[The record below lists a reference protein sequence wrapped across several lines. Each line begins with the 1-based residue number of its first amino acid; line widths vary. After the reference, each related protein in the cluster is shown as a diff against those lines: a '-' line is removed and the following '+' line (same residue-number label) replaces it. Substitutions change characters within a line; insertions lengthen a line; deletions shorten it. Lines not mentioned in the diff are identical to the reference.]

1 MAEKPHD
8 PTVSIWLSSPRPRKR
23 GSAPTGLSRDRI
35 IATAVALLDAEGVQA
50 FSMRKLAAELE
61 VTPMSVYWY
70 VDNKDE
76 LLELALDA
84 AFGEM
89 RVPPLE
95 DHGDWRR
102 HIYVMVHEYRTCY
115 LRHPWAAELAGR
127 YLAIG
132 PNAML
137 MSTSAVSALSG
148 TGLRGDQL
156 SGALALLFQY
166 AYGFARAEAQWNQ
179 RVRLAGTDETELFHR
194 IYGAMVAADP
204 RHAEV
209 DEVLEFT
216 SHETVEIGRNRQFD
230 AGLELAMAGIEAA
243 IAQLPD
249 RQD

>member
-8 PTVSIWLSSPRPRKR
+8 PTVSVWLSAPRPKKR
-23 GSAPTGLSRDRI
+23 GTAPSGLSRDRI
-35 IATAVALLDAEGVQA
+35 VGATVALLDADGVQA

-102 HIYVMVHEYRTCY
+102 HLYVMAHEYRRCY
-115 LRHPWAAELAGR
+115 SLHPWATELAGR

-137 MSTSAVSALSG
+137 ASTSAVSALSG
-148 TGLRGDQL
+148 AGLTGDQL
-156 SGALALLFQY
+156 GGALSVIFQY
-166 AYGFARAEAQWNQ
+166 TYGFALAEAQWNL
-179 RVRLAGTDETELFHR
+179 RVRRSGEQEDALYRRIHTVLA
-194 IYGAMVAADP
+194 AADT
-204 RHAEV
+204 RYSDTAELLEV
-209 DEVLEFT
+209 DR
-216 SHETVEIGRNRQFD
+216 HETVELGRNRQFD
-230 AGLELAMAGIEAA
+230 AGLEMAMAGIEAA
-243 IAQLPD
+243 VAGLQ
-249 RQD
+249 QD